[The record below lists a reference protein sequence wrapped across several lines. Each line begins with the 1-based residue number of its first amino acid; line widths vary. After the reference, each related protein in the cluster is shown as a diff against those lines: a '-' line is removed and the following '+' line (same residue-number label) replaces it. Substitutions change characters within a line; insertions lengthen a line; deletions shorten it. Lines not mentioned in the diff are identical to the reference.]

1 MRVEE
6 SEQTRRYRRAPLIP
20 DFLWPWVGAL
30 LALLA
35 IIVGV
40 LAAAT
45 AGHVGAERIEEPAI
59 NGLRDLHVPHHFW
72 DFGRAIGSPLFFLLV
87 VLALALWAVV
97 RRSWPALVACATV
110 PLAVVFVE
118 AILKPIVDRRHFYGT
133 TLYYPSGTSAG
144 VAAWTTL
151 VWLLAMPMIRRTDLR
166 VLLTI
171 VLGALTVLT
180 AVSVVG
186 AGLHFPLD
194 AIGGVA
200 TGMVVVLGC
209 CALIDLATGAHRK
222 SRAERNAARARVSR
236 E

>member
-6 SEQTRRYRRAPLIP
+6 PERTRQYQRAPLIP
-20 DFLWPWVGAL
+20 DFLWSRIAAL
-30 LALLA
+30 LALLTV
-35 IIVGV
+35 IVGV
-40 LAAAT
+40 LAAVT
-45 AGHVGAERIEEPAI
+45 AGHVGAERVEQPII
-59 NGLRDLHVPHHFW
+59 DGLHRLHVPYHFW
-72 DFGRAIGSPLFFLLV
+72 DFGRAIGSPLFFLLIV
-87 VLALALWAVV
+87 IALAVWAIV

-166 VLLTI
+166 L
-171 VLGALTVLT
+171 ALTLVLAGLTALT

-194 AIGGVA
+194 AVGGVA
-200 TGMVVVLGC
+200 TGMGVVLGC

-222 SRAERNAARARVSR
+222 SRRERNAARSR
-236 E
+236 

>member
-6 SEQTRRYRRAPLIP
+6 PERIRRCRRAPLIP
-20 DFLWPWVGAL
+20 DFLWRRVGVLIAL
-30 LALLA
+30 LAV
-35 IIVGV
+35 IVGV
-40 LAAAT
+40 LAAMT
-45 AGHVGAERIEEPAI
+45 AGKVGAERVEQPFID
-59 NGLRDLHVPHHFW
+59 GLRDLHVPYHFW
-72 DFGRAIGSPLFFLLV
+72 DFGRAIGSPLFFGIV
-87 VLALALWAVV
+87 VIALALWAIV
-97 RRSWPALVACATV
+97 RRSWPALIACATV
-110 PLAVVFVE
+110 PLAVVIVE

-166 VLLTI
+166 ILFTV
-171 VLGALTVLT
+171 VLT
-180 AVSVVG
+180 ALTTLTAFSVVG

-200 TGMVVVLGC
+200 TGMGVVLGC

-222 SRAERNAARARVSR
+222 SRAERNAARSQVVRD
-236 E
+236 